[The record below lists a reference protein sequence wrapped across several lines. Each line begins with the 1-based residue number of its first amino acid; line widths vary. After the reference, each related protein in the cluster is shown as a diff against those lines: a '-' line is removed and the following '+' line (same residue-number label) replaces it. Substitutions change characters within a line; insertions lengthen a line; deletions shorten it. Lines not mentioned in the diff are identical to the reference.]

1 MDTKIITKIVFIL
14 LGTAGICWAGC
25 SVKTTCVE
33 PKDKRDN
40 PVDVVL
46 AQLSQKTRLL
56 KSYQAQ
62 VEYKFIQPVFES
74 TTLKKGVIYYA
85 KSGKK
90 TKLRMNFGILKQDD
104 EKEQKYRE
112 EFIFDGV
119 WLTQI
124 NYEIKQVMVRQ
135 LTEPNKPM
143 DAFVLASMNL
153 HIVGFAKIEDLKK
166 LFDIKLV
173 EQEKRPTPVIP
184 AEAGIHYFIHLH
196 LKVKPDSKYKDKYTS
211 IDFWIDKKLYLPAKI
226 VAVSTEEDI
235 YEIKLLKPKVNKKLG
250 TNIFDVEIP
259 KGFGKETI
267 PLKKKDK
274 SKVE

>member
-1 MDTKIITKIVFIL
+1 MDTKIITKVVFIL

-33 PKDKRDN
+33 PKEKRAN

-46 AQLSQKTRLL
+46 TQLSQKTKQL
-56 KSYQAQ
+56 KSYQAL

-74 TTLKKGVIYYA
+74 TTLRKGALYYA

-90 TKLRMNFGILKQDD
+90 SKLRLNFSTLKQDD

-119 WLTQI
+119 WLAQI
-124 NYEIKQVMVRQ
+124 NYQIKQVIMRQ
-135 LTEPNKPM
+135 LAEPNKPM
-143 DAFVLASMNL
+143 DAFVLASRNL
-153 HIVGFAKIEDLKK
+153 PIVGFARIEDLRKQ
-166 LFDIKLV
+166 FEIKLV
-173 EQEKRPTPVIP
+173 DQKGSDRQD
-184 AEAGIHYFIHLH
+184 FIQLH

-211 IDFWIDKKLYLPAKI
+211 IDFWIDKKLGLPAKI
-226 VAVSTEEDI
+226 TAVSTEEDI
-235 YEIKLLKPKVNKKLG
+235 YQIKLLKPKVNKKLSK
-250 TNIFDVEIP
+250 NIFDVEIP